1 MLLQVLNYS
10 VAGKATERAPTLPFV
25 VVPCASIPWSSLS
38 QPCCV
43 RCAGPA
49 KHEWQRSQ
57 HGPIACS
64 PSDARWLA
72 SGAVGGNSL
81 GGGRG
86 ILGSVEFDPTLGNAD
101 DVRAATFDKLA
112 AANPEAFGAG
122 LDSSAGIVKMSSP
135 PPPPRPILAV
145 ATPKIAGKPCPAGCE
160 THGTCNRELGRCD
173 CPPMRSGPACEHNS
187 MPACRKQ
194 WGLELP
200 MPPCQAFAP
209 EVWDYRDFP
218 PSCECLAE
226 CQAANV
232 RVVYVTWCVN
242 ASQHRYSASMEG
254 WPPRVVGQGV
264 THPWRDPFGDGR
276 WLRQAYTPNRHQQ
289 PLTEQQLSQLN
300 LELAARLEAD
310 GKASAAAKA
319 CSGYGLLTAPMPWY
333 SWRQHNGKV
342 CHCFPGWFGEQCEF
356 GPGRPQAPAEKQ
368 YCVHGCSGRGVCKLN
383 YCHCAPGTWGVDC
396 GFGEPDAFLAEA
408 TKARQL
414 YLGLAA
420 PHGWTDQMLATP
432 KPRPPAQ
439 GFGNARHLKIYVYD
453 VPPQYHVWMAAHF
466 RRSGRWDQS
475 YLYSLDAKLHR
486 WLLHSPYRTL
496 DPNAADY
503 FFIPCYLSLGFYD
516 FEFGLY
522 WMSNRGHVFLKGVL
536 NYISQTFPYYNRSK
550 GSDHI
555 LVMTNDKGAT
565 FIRGSVPQLQH
576 VNLITQWGW
585 VRPHIHHP
593 ESDIVVPPMLKVDK
607 LIAES
612 PFMGALDS
620 THGAAYAAAS
630 STGYKY
636 LLSFVGSV
644 RFHTPGYSMG
654 VRQKVFRLY
663 NQTERFFLAD
673 LRGDSIMGKHKAL
686 PPKKYLEILQA
697 SKFCLAPSGMGLLDA
712 HVRGNGAGLRAAH
725 HPG

>member
-1 MLLQVLNYS
+1 MQS
-10 VAGKATERAPTLPFV
+10 T
-25 VVPCASIPWSSLS
+25 
-38 QPCCV
+38 
-43 RCAGPA
+43 
-49 KHEWQRSQ
+49 
-57 HGPIACS
+57 
-64 PSDARWLA
+64 SDARVLA

-333 SWRQHNGKV
+333 SWRQHNGLAR
-342 CHCFPGWFGEQCEF
+342 C
-356 GPGRPQAPAEKQ
+356 ATASPA
-368 YCVHGCSGRGVCKLN
+368 
-383 YCHCAPGTWGVDC
+383 
-396 GFGEPDAFLAEA
+396 
-408 TKARQL
+408 
-414 YLGLAA
+414 GLASSA
-420 PHGWTDQMLATP
+420 NSGPAVRR
-432 KPRPPAQ
+432 RPP
-439 GFGNARHLKIYVYD
+439 
-453 VPPQYHVWMAAHF
+453 
-466 RRSGRWDQS
+466 RS
-475 YLYSLDAKLHR
+475 
-486 WLLHSPYRTL
+486 
-496 DPNAADY
+496 
-503 FFIPCYLSLGFYD
+503 
-516 FEFGLY
+516 
-522 WMSNRGHVFLKGVL
+522 
-536 NYISQTFPYYNRSK
+536 
-550 GSDHI
+550 
-555 LVMTNDKGAT
+555 
-565 FIRGSVPQLQH
+565 
-576 VNLITQWGW
+576 
-585 VRPHIHHP
+585 
-593 ESDIVVPPMLKVDK
+593 
-607 LIAES
+607 
-612 PFMGALDS
+612 S
-620 THGAAYAAAS
+620 TACTGAAVEACAS
-630 STGYKY
+630 STTATA
-636 LLSFVGSV
+636 
-644 RFHTPGYSMG
+644 RPGHG
-654 VRQKVFRLY
+654 AW
-663 NQTERFFLAD
+663 T
-673 LRGDSIMGKHKAL
+673 
-686 PPKKYLEILQA
+686 
-697 SKFCLAPSGMGLLDA
+697 
-712 HVRGNGAGLRAAH
+712 AGLESQTLSSRRRPRPVSCISASRRRTDGPTRCWRRRSRARRRRALATRAT
-725 HPG
+725 